1 MSETLRPNETE
12 RPSGTIRPDGTMR
25 PNGTMRPSEDK
36 DRRDGTLRPA
46 SDIKPFEDE
55 NQESTD
61 TSSNDRTLRQSGTLR
76 SAEPTKIKLS
86 TSRMNGKSA
95 DVKKRTVQT
104 SEIQEFTL
112 DNVTYKVDKLI
123 SASTGEAEIYKLS
136 KGKKTYVL
144 KLYYAGYSPDPEV
157 METLKKASGT
167 GFLVDLIDYGRWI
180 SPQGEQREY
189 ELQPFYSGGEL
200 TPGMMAGDADKLKVA
215 AGGMIMALKVAHDH
229 NILHKDIKPGNF
241 FYRDESHTQLLLA
254 DFGIASAFKRDS
266 KGRMI
271 PLKAYAQWRT
281 KIYAAPEI
289 YTAIDGEIEYPDEKS
304 DYYSLG
310 MSLLT
315 LWIGE
320 KPFEGMDERTMIRLK
335 RGEKG
340 TLPYPDDLPEQLLRL
355 IKGLTIPNPEKRWG
369 FAEFERW
376 AKGENVPI
384 EDYTHT
390 VAGELD
396 ILYNGSKNQRAT
408 SKEELAKLMME
419 DTKLAEKYLY
429 SGNISKWFADAGYPE
444 WQIQM
449 DEIVNKLYPKSRY
462 SGVMAACY
470 TLDPS
475 LPFIGIEGE
484 QLETQEDIA
493 IDIWNHEDDYL
504 KQLTKKDAPLYIFL
518 EANGIKARNTF
529 LPLFK
534 KQPFVAIWRMIFSLY
549 PEAPF
554 PFYDTVT
561 ETVVPVYNVDELI
574 EAFKNSDMADYDN
587 YAMSPDCSIY
597 TPFLLYDECF
607 ITWLAAQDPA
617 LAGKIK
623 SIIPPDAWEKP
634 GFYYY
639 IFYMLAPE
647 RNYDYETDQE
657 KNFTVAQLAES
668 FNQEYLEAHVLGN
681 SSNEGFYDLD
691 MRDGN
696 ENRLSYYLRSKGMY
710 KDKFDYLEY
719 CFELDSTDN
728 RRKAGPYNLDI
739 AYFKAFKALAG
750 STFYYFPKSKKNVWT
765 TDELKQIP
773 IDEQREQLNEG
784 KLMAWLA
791 VQYQEDPF
799 ADLSPNYAYEI
810 LLAKFTAALAVINPQ
825 IEEAGRYAKASDK
838 VEALTRKIR
847 RKIGSIRI
855 LRIIWAILVILPLLS
870 LAATYFIWG
879 VAQTEE
885 PVSSWKQIWIPIV
898 ALAIPLRFL
907 QSFSLIERNVN
918 SLFGEKLGEILSSH
932 RWITSVLIA
941 AIPLC
946 LLTAMEHWGG
956 TYGRW
961 FMPVICLAIAVTQF
975 YKTIIPNRFWP
986 KQYTKEI
993 NPDVEVRIIE
1003 PLFYAWRDKGTN
1015 KAFESSLEDDQNYY
1029 SQGLS
1034 TVRRNTIRKIITGMI
1049 WTALMA
1055 LLWFCTSPAGRPYL
1069 QKIIP
1074 DLELQQSK
1082 KPRTSSTTTY
1092 QVINVRSSL
1101 NVRKSPSTE
1110 AAVIG
1115 TLTNNAIIEVFEIK
1129 DDFARIKFGE
1139 GEGYVNTTYIKKVEK
1154 TE

>member
-104 SEIQEFTL
+104 SDIQEFTL
-112 DNVTYKVDKLI
+112 DNVTYKVDNLI

-200 TPGMMAGDADKLKVA
+200 TPGMMAGDADKLKVT
-215 AGGMIMALKVAHDH
+215 AGGMIMALKIAHDH

-574 EAFKNSDMADYDN
+574 EAFKNFDMADYDN

-719 CFELDSTDN
+719 CFKLDSTDN

-810 LLAKFTAALAVINPQ
+810 LLTKFTAALAVINPQ

>member
-12 RPSGTIRPDGTMR
+12 RPSGTIRPD
-25 PNGTMRPSEDK
+25 GTMRPSEDK

-46 SDIKPFEDE
+46 SDIKPFEDG
-55 NQESTD
+55 NQELTD

-104 SEIQEFTL
+104 SDIQEFTL

-200 TPGMMAGDADKLKVA
+200 TPGMMAGDADKLKVT

-376 AKGENVPI
+376 TKGENVPI

-1129 DDFARIKFGE
+1129 DDFARIRFGE

>member
-104 SEIQEFTL
+104 SDIQEFTL

-200 TPGMMAGDADKLKVA
+200 TPGMMAGDADKLKVT

-561 ETVVPVYNVDELI
+561 ETAVPVYNVDELI

-1129 DDFARIKFGE
+1129 DNFARIKFGE

>member
-104 SEIQEFTL
+104 SDIQEFTL

-157 METLKKASGT
+157 METLKKTSGT

-200 TPGMMAGDADKLKVA
+200 TPGMMAGDADKLKVT

-719 CFELDSTDN
+719 CFEIDSTDN

-879 VAQTEE
+879 VVQTEE

>member
-61 TSSNDRTLRQSGTLR
+61 TSSNDRTLLQSGTLR

-86 TSRMNGKSA
+86 TSRMNRKSA

-104 SEIQEFTL
+104 SDIQEFTL

-200 TPGMMAGDADKLKVA
+200 TPGMMAGDADKLKVT

-885 PVSSWKQIWIPIV
+885 PVSFWKQIWIPIV

>member
-36 DRRDGTLRPA
+36 DRRDGTLRPV

-76 SAEPTKIKLS
+76 PAEPTKIKLS

-104 SEIQEFTL
+104 SDIQEFTL

-200 TPGMMAGDADKLKVA
+200 TPGMMAGDADKLKVT

>member
-104 SEIQEFTL
+104 SDIQEFTL

-200 TPGMMAGDADKLKVA
+200 TPGMMAGDADKLKVT

-961 FMPVICLAIAVTQF
+961 FMPVICLTIAVTQF

-1003 PLFYAWRDKGTN
+1003 PLFYAWRNKGTN

>member
-46 SDIKPFEDE
+46 SDIKPFEDG

-104 SEIQEFTL
+104 SDIQEFTL

-200 TPGMMAGDADKLKVA
+200 TPGMMAGDADKLKVT

-475 LPFIGIEGE
+475 LPFIGIERE

-549 PEAPF
+549 PEAPI

-657 KNFTVAQLAES
+657 KNFTVSQLAES

>member
-104 SEIQEFTL
+104 SDIQEFTL

-200 TPGMMAGDADKLKVA
+200 TPGMMAGDADKLKVT

-719 CFELDSTDN
+719 CFEIDSTDN

-773 IDEQREQLNEG
+773 IAEQREKLNEG
-784 KLMAWLA
+784 KLMEWLA

-879 VAQTEE
+879 VVQTEE
-885 PVSSWKQIWIPIV
+885 PVSSWKQIWIPIA

-918 SLFGEKLGEILSSH
+918 SLFGGKLGEILSSH

>member
-46 SDIKPFEDE
+46 SDIKPFEDG

-104 SEIQEFTL
+104 SDIQEFTL

-200 TPGMMAGDADKLKVA
+200 TPGMMAGDADKLKVT

-475 LPFIGIEGE
+475 LPFIGIERE

-657 KNFTVAQLAES
+657 KNFTVSQLAES

>member
-104 SEIQEFTL
+104 SDIQEFTL

-189 ELQPFYSGGEL
+189 ELQPFYSGDEL
-200 TPGMMAGDADKLKVA
+200 TPGMMAGDADKLKVT

-885 PVSSWKQIWIPIV
+885 PVSSWKQIWIPIA

>member
-104 SEIQEFTL
+104 SDIQEFTL

-200 TPGMMAGDADKLKVA
+200 TPGMMAGDADKLKVT

-825 IEEAGRYAKASDK
+825 IEEAGRYAKASNK

-956 TYGRW
+956 TFGRW

>member
-104 SEIQEFTL
+104 SDIQEFTL

-200 TPGMMAGDADKLKVA
+200 TPGMMAGDADKLKVT

-668 FNQEYLEAHVLGN
+668 FNQEYLKAHVLGN

-773 IDEQREQLNEG
+773 IDEQQEQLNEG

>member
-104 SEIQEFTL
+104 SDIQEFTL

-200 TPGMMAGDADKLKVA
+200 TPGMMAGDADKLKVT

-719 CFELDSTDN
+719 CFEIDSTDN

>member
-104 SEIQEFTL
+104 SDIQEFTL

-200 TPGMMAGDADKLKVA
+200 TPGMMAGDADKLKVT

-254 DFGIASAFKRDS
+254 DFGIASAFKRNS

-390 VAGELD
+390 VAGELE

-719 CFELDSTDN
+719 CFEIDSTDN

>member
-36 DRRDGTLRPA
+36 DRRDGTLRPV
-46 SDIKPFEDE
+46 SDIKPFEDG

-104 SEIQEFTL
+104 SDIQEFTL

-200 TPGMMAGDADKLKVA
+200 TPGMMAGDADKLKVT

-1139 GEGYVNTTYIKKVEK
+1139 DEGYVNTTYIKKVEK

>member
-46 SDIKPFEDE
+46 SDIKPFEDG

-104 SEIQEFTL
+104 SDIQEFTL

-200 TPGMMAGDADKLKVA
+200 TPGMMAGDADKLKVT

-340 TLPYPDDLPEQLLRL
+340 TLPYPDDLPEQQLRL

-504 KQLTKKDAPLYIFL
+504 KQLTKKDVPLYIFL

>member
-104 SEIQEFTL
+104 SDIQEFTL

-200 TPGMMAGDADKLKVA
+200 TPGMMAGDADKLKVT

-879 VAQTEE
+879 VVQTEE
-885 PVSSWKQIWIPIV
+885 PVSSWKQIWIPIA

>member
-104 SEIQEFTL
+104 SDIQEFTL

-189 ELQPFYSGGEL
+189 ELQPFYSGDEL
-200 TPGMMAGDADKLKVA
+200 TPGMMAGDADKLKVT

-719 CFELDSTDN
+719 CFKLDSTDN

>member
-104 SEIQEFTL
+104 SDIQEFTL

-200 TPGMMAGDADKLKVA
+200 TPGMMAGDADKLKVT

-561 ETVVPVYNVDELI
+561 ETVVPVYNVDEII

>member
-104 SEIQEFTL
+104 SDIQEFTL

-200 TPGMMAGDADKLKVA
+200 TPGMMAGDADKLKVT

-419 DTKLAEKYLY
+419 DTKLAERYLY

-470 TLDPS
+470 TLDAS

-719 CFELDSTDN
+719 CFEIDSTDN

-879 VAQTEE
+879 VVQTEE
-885 PVSSWKQIWIPIV
+885 PVSSWKQIWIPIA

>member
-104 SEIQEFTL
+104 SDIQEFTL

-157 METLKKASGT
+157 METLKKVSGT

-200 TPGMMAGDADKLKVA
+200 TPGMMAGDADKLKVT

-847 RKIGSIRI
+847 RKIESIRI

>member
-46 SDIKPFEDE
+46 SDIKPFEDG

-104 SEIQEFTL
+104 SDIQEFTL

-200 TPGMMAGDADKLKVA
+200 TPGMMAGDADKLKVT

-340 TLPYPDDLPEQLLRL
+340 TLPYPDDLPEQQLRL

>member
-12 RPSGTIRPDGTMR
+12 RPSGIIRPDGTMR

-104 SEIQEFTL
+104 SDIQEFTL

-200 TPGMMAGDADKLKVA
+200 TPGMMAGDADKLKVT

-340 TLPYPDDLPEQLLRL
+340 TLPYPDELPEQLLRL

-719 CFELDSTDN
+719 CFEIDSTDN

>member
-12 RPSGTIRPDGTMR
+12 RPSSTIRPDGTMR

-104 SEIQEFTL
+104 SDIQEFTL

-200 TPGMMAGDADKLKVA
+200 TPGMMAGDADKLKVT

-719 CFELDSTDN
+719 CFEIDSTDN

-879 VAQTEE
+879 VVQTEE
-885 PVSSWKQIWIPIV
+885 PVSSWKQIWIPIA

>member
-104 SEIQEFTL
+104 SDIQEFTL

-200 TPGMMAGDADKLKVA
+200 TPGMMAGDADKLKVT

-320 KPFEGMDERTMIRLK
+320 KTFEGMDERTMIRLK

-719 CFELDSTDN
+719 CFKLDSTDN

>member
-104 SEIQEFTL
+104 SDIQEFTL

-956 TYGRW
+956 TASPY
-961 FMPVICLAIAVTQF
+961 V
-975 YKTIIPNRFWP
+975 PNRFWP

-1055 LLWFCTSPAGRPYL
+1055 LLWFCTSPAGRP
-1069 QKIIP
+1069 
-1074 DLELQQSK
+1074 
-1082 KPRTSSTTTY
+1082 
-1092 QVINVRSSL
+1092 
-1101 NVRKSPSTE
+1101 
-1110 AAVIG
+1110 
-1115 TLTNNAIIEVFEIK
+1115 
-1129 DDFARIKFGE
+1129 
-1139 GEGYVNTTYIKKVEK
+1139 
-1154 TE
+1154 

>member
-104 SEIQEFTL
+104 SDIQEFTL

-200 TPGMMAGDADKLKVA
+200 TPGMMAGDADKLKVT

-847 RKIGSIRI
+847 RKIESIRI

>member
-104 SEIQEFTL
+104 SDIQEFTL

-200 TPGMMAGDADKLKVA
+200 TPGMMAGDADKLKVT

-719 CFELDSTDN
+719 CFEIDSTDN

-838 VEALTRKIR
+838 VEAFTRKIR

-879 VAQTEE
+879 VVQTEE

>member
-36 DRRDGTLRPA
+36 DRRDGTLRPV

-104 SEIQEFTL
+104 SDIQEFTL

-200 TPGMMAGDADKLKVA
+200 TPGMMAGDADKLKVT

-254 DFGIASAFKRDS
+254 DFGIASAFKRNS

-390 VAGELD
+390 VAGELE

-719 CFELDSTDN
+719 CFEIDSTDN

>member
-12 RPSGTIRPDGTMR
+12 RPSGIIRPDGTMR

-104 SEIQEFTL
+104 SDIQEFTL

-200 TPGMMAGDADKLKVA
+200 TPGMMAGDADKLKVT

-340 TLPYPDDLPEQLLRL
+340 TLPYPDELPEQLLRL

-719 CFELDSTDN
+719 CFEIDSTDN

-885 PVSSWKQIWIPIV
+885 PVSSWKQIWIPIA

>member
-46 SDIKPFEDE
+46 SDIKPFEDG

-104 SEIQEFTL
+104 SDIQEFTL

-200 TPGMMAGDADKLKVA
+200 TPGMMAGDADKLKVT

-941 AIPLC
+941 ATPLC

-1082 KPRTSSTTTY
+1082 KPRTNSTTTY

>member
-46 SDIKPFEDE
+46 SDIKPFEDG

-104 SEIQEFTL
+104 SDIQEFTL

-200 TPGMMAGDADKLKVA
+200 TPGMMAGDADKLKVT

>member
-104 SEIQEFTL
+104 SDIQEFTL

-136 KGKKTYVL
+136 KGKKIYVL

-200 TPGMMAGDADKLKVA
+200 TPGMMAGDADKLKVT

-847 RKIGSIRI
+847 RKIESIRI

>member
-46 SDIKPFEDE
+46 SDIKPFEDG

-104 SEIQEFTL
+104 SDIQEFTL

-167 GFLVDLIDYGRWI
+167 GFLLDLIDYGRWI

-200 TPGMMAGDADKLKVA
+200 TPGMMAGDADKLKVT

-475 LPFIGIEGE
+475 LPFIGIERE

-657 KNFTVAQLAES
+657 KNFTVSQLAES

-719 CFELDSTDN
+719 CFELNSTDN

>member
-1 MSETLRPNETE
+1 
-12 RPSGTIRPDGTMR
+12 MR

-104 SEIQEFTL
+104 SDIQEFTL

>member
-36 DRRDGTLRPA
+36 DRRDGTLRPV

-76 SAEPTKIKLS
+76 PAEPTKIKLS

-104 SEIQEFTL
+104 SDIQEFTL

-200 TPGMMAGDADKLKVA
+200 TPGMMAGDADKLKVT

-254 DFGIASAFKRDS
+254 DFGIASAFKRNS

-719 CFELDSTDN
+719 CFEIDSTDN

>member
-46 SDIKPFEDE
+46 NDIKPFEDE

-104 SEIQEFTL
+104 SDIQEFTL

-200 TPGMMAGDADKLKVA
+200 TPGMMAGDADKLKVT

-310 MSLLT
+310 MSLLI

-710 KDKFDYLEY
+710 KNKFDYLEY

>member
-104 SEIQEFTL
+104 SDIQEFTL

-200 TPGMMAGDADKLKVA
+200 TPGMMAGDADKLKVT

-885 PVSSWKQIWIPIV
+885 PVSSWKQIWIPIA

>member
-104 SEIQEFTL
+104 SDIQEFTL

-200 TPGMMAGDADKLKVA
+200 TPGMMAGDADKLKVT

-719 CFELDSTDN
+719 CFEIDSTDN

-879 VAQTEE
+879 VVQTEE